1 MHRSRKPVRK
11 CRGCELNFHDHCG
24 VYANPHDQWHNR
36 KRCPG
41 FMNEALL
48 EEYRRKQALISDK
61 KGRERRKKELTA
73 ADVERQN
80 GDRHVVRMQ
89 Q

>member
-11 CRGCELNFHDHCG
+11 CRGCGLNFFDHCG
-24 VYANPHDQWHNR
+24 VYQNPHDQWHNR

-41 FMNEALL
+41 FMNEVLL
-48 EEYRRKQALISDK
+48 EEYRRKQEQISDK
-61 KGRERRKKELTA
+61 KGRARRKKELTM

-80 GDRHVVRMQ
+80 GDRHVAITRE
-89 Q
+89 